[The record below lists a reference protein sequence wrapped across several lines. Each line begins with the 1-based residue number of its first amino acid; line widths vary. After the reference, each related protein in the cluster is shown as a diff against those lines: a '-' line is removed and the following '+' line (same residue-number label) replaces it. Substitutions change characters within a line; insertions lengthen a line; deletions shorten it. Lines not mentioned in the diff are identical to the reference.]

1 VRNKNI
7 FTTFTT
13 NYKILNIE
21 FFIAKRLTNK
31 KNFKNSFSRP
41 IVSVATAGI
50 AIGLVVMLVAVAVV
64 TGFKETISG
73 KVTGFGAHLQVVNFD
88 SNESYETF
96 PISKNQDWIE
106 IINNKKG
113 IKSVNQYIQKAGI
126 IKTDEYLNGVIFKG
140 VDTDYNWNFFKQ
152 YLVEGDTIAIS
163 SSTRTNNVLMSQH
176 IANSLKLKLGDSFAA
191 YFIQDP
197 PRMRKFTV
205 AGIYNT
211 QLEDMDKFF
220 VLVDI
225 KHLRR
230 LNDWKED
237 QITGFEIFVEDFSKI
252 DEYKNYVNNIAGN
265 SFSEDGS
272 LLKVKSITEE
282 YSGIFDW
289 LSLLDMN
296 VWVILILMVIVAGI
310 NMISGLLVII
320 LERVNMIGVLKSV
333 GATNIQVEK
342 VFIYF
347 SGFLIFKGLFW
358 GNIIGIALCVIQHY
372 MGIIHLDPSSYFVST
387 VPINLNVLYIL
398 LLNIGALIITVA
410 MMIIPSMIIS
420 KINPSDSIRFN

>member
-1 VRNKNI
+1 MRNKNI